1 MMFKTQEGQQ
11 QAAISAAPRAADGGS
26 PSAVALRMRRY
37 RERQKKDLG
46 IVSAEVDILGLAD
59 FLKSEGYLPRG
70 VTADFDALCA
80 ATSAYLADLLNRH
93 YA

>member
-1 MMFKTQEGQQ
+1 MAGRREELG
-11 QAAISAAPRAADGGS
+11 AARKALTAAE
-26 PSAVALRMRRY
+26 RMRRY
-37 RERQKKDLG
+37 RARQKQYLG
-46 IVSAEVDILGLAD
+46 IVSAEVDIAGLAD

-80 ATSAYLADLLNRH
+80 AASAFLGDLIKKH

>member
-1 MMFKTQEGQQ
+1 MLETQEGQQ

-37 RERQKKDLG
+37 RARQKQYLG
-46 IVSAEVDILGLAD
+46 IVSAEVDIRGLAD
-59 FLKSEGYLPRG
+59 FLEAEGYLPRG

-80 ATSAYLADLLNRH
+80 ATSAYLADLVNDH